1 MKENF
6 SIMFVYSIF
15 LILIIFIYTNETVAQ
30 VTDDES
36 CETLQSEVHITKDEY
51 DEIGR
56 LKRTC
61 SGDIFVTKCEG
72 FCNSQV
78 QPSVA
83 STTGF
88 SKECYCC
95 RESYL
100 KERHITLHHCYDADG
115 IKLMN
120 EENGVMEI
128 KIREPVECKCIK
140 CGVDECQATPVI
152 HFLQYPGCVPK
163 PIPSYACRGRCS
175 SYLQVSGSKI
185 WQMERSCMCCQE
197 SGEREA
203 SVSLFCPRAKPGEK
217 KFRKVITKAPLECMC
232 RPCTSIEEYA
242 IIPQEIAGFADEGPF
257 TTSAHF
263 RRSSDLQ

>member
-1 MKENF
+1 MLV
-6 SIMFVYSIF
+6 IPL
-15 LILIIFIYTNETVAQ
+15 LILMVS
-30 VTDDES
+30 VTMGDAEITEIDEES
-36 CETLQSEVHITKDEY
+36 CETLQSEVRITKDEY

-56 LKRTC
+56 LRRTC
-61 SGDIFVTKCEG
+61 SGDVSVTKCEG

-78 QPSVA
+78 QPSVVT
-83 STTGF
+83 TTGF

-100 KERHITLHHCYDADG
+100 KERFVILNQCYDADG
-115 IKLMN
+115 IKLIGTDDEM
-120 EENGVMEI
+120 MEI
-128 KIREPVECKCIK
+128 KIREPAECKCMK
-140 CGVDECQATPVI
+140 CEAIVGVDECQATRVI

-175 SYLQVSGSKI
+175 SYLQVSGSKM

-232 RPCTSIEEYA
+232 RPCTSVEEYA

-257 TTSAHF
+257 ATSAHF
-263 RRSSDLQ
+263 RRSSGLR

>member
-1 MKENF
+1 MLVAPK
-6 SIMFVYSIF
+6 SLLVLAVY
-15 LILIIFIYTNETVAQ
+15 
-30 VTDDES
+30 VTISDAEITEVDDES
-36 CETLQSEVHITKDEY
+36 CETLQSEVRITKDEY

-56 LKRTC
+56 LRRTC
-61 SGDIFVTKCEG
+61 SGDIAVTKCEG

-78 QPSVA
+78 QPSVVT
-83 STTGF
+83 TTGF

-100 KERHITLHHCYDADG
+100 QERFIVLNQCYDVDR
-115 IKLMN
+115 IKLIGTDD
-120 EENGVMEI
+120 ETMEI
-128 KIREPVECKCIK
+128 KIREPAECKCMK
-140 CGVDECQATPVI
+140 CAIVGVDECQPTKVI

-175 SYLQVSGSKI
+175 SYLQVSGSKM

-203 SVSLFCPRAKPGEK
+203 SVTLFCPRAKPGEK
-217 KFRKVITKAPLECMC
+217 KFKKVITKAPLECMC
-232 RPCTSIEEYA
+232 RPCTSVEEYA

-263 RRSSDLQ
+263 RRSSGLR